1 MKHTLTVTLA
11 IVGIFLLSQLL
22 GLYTVNK
29 YISVEIVEGVV
40 TIEHPPT
47 ALGPQPEIKEKSY
60 SFIPITIAILI
71 GTLLVFLLIRFR
83 LGRFWQYWF
92 LLAVWFTLAISFGV
106 YMNKSIALI
115 LALILASLKVFKRN
129 IFIHNFTEPFI
140 YTGVAI
146 IILPFL
152 NLFSGFMLLLV
163 MSVYDLIAVWKSKH
177 MIRLAQFQTE
187 NKLFAGLSI
196 PYKRKEKVSKGNVL
210 VKCHVVKAKSAIL
223 GGGDIAFPLL
233 FSVAV
238 FENSIL
244 NNVRQSIAFLRTSI
258 IPVCA
263 TIALL
268 ILLTKAKKDKFYP
281 AMPFLTIGCF
291 IGYAVTLLV

>member
-11 IVGIFLLSQLL
+11 IVGIFLLSQML
-22 GLYTVNK
+22 GLYTVNR
-29 YISVEIVEGVV
+29 YISIEIVGGVV

-47 ALGPQPEIKEKSY
+47 ALGPQPEITEKSY
-60 SFIPITIAILI
+60 SFIPITIAILV
-71 GTLLVFLLIRFR
+71 GTMLVFLLMRFR

-106 YMNKSIALI
+106 YINKSVALV
-115 LALILASLKVFKRN
+115 LALILAFLKVFKRN

-163 MSVYDLIAVWKSKH
+163 ISVYDIIAVWKSKH
-177 MIRLAQFQTE
+177 MIKLAQFQTQ

-196 PYKRKEKVSKGNVL
+196 PYRRTEKMPKGKVM
-210 VKCHVVKAKSAIL
+210 VKGPPIKAKSAIL

-233 FSVAV
+233 FSIAV

-244 NNVRQSIAFLRTSI
+244 NNVAPSMAFLRTSI
-258 IPVCA
+258 IPVFA
-263 TIALL
+263 AIALL
-268 ILLTKAKKDKFYP
+268 LLLIKAKKDTFYP
-281 AMPFLTIGCF
+281 AMPFITAGCL
-291 IGYAVTLLV
+291 IGYTVSLLV